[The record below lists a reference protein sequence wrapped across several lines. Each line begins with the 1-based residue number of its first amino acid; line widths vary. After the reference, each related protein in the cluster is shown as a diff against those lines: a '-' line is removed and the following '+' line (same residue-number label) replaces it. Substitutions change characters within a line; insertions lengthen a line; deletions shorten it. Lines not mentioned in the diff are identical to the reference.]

1 MRGDARGRGESSSW
15 PSGWRRLTLAEAGKW
30 LSGGTPATSNETYWD
45 GDIPWI
51 SGASMKEF
59 HIKDSDRRV
68 TLLGAKNGSRLVS
81 RGTTLFVVRG
91 MSLKS
96 EFRIGVAE
104 RELAFGQDCKAVIP
118 ADGIDPYF
126 LAYAIKVR
134 TPEILRMVEETSHG
148 TGRLDTARLQ
158 ELEIGVPSMAEQCRI
173 VAANSAFEQR
183 IAALEKSLE
192 KLGIVRRGLIGD
204 AMSGPFVR
212 LGNLLSEKPRNGFS
226 PPEVHEWTGLLTLGL
241 GCLTP
246 QGFIPRQL
254 KRIPSTVQAEKFIL
268 SDGDF
273 LMSRANTRELVGL
286 AGRFRDVGQPCIY
299 PDLMMRLRP
308 DSDRCLPSYLEIVL
322 GTSAIRKAVQGA
334 ARGTSESMVK
344 ISSGVVEALRIP
356 LPALRVQ
363 EEIVA
368 AVGALD
374 ARIAKQGAA
383 VAKLRVIQEGV
394 VEELLGG
401 RRPELAA

>member
-1 MRGDARGRGESSSW
+1 MRGEIVGDSALGSW
-15 PSGWRRLTLAEAGKW
+15 PTGWRRLTLAEVGKW
-30 LSGGTPATSNETYWD
+30 LSGGTPATSNEAYWG

-68 TLLGAKNGSRLVS
+68 TRLGAKNGSRLVGK
-81 RGTTLFVVRG
+81 GTTLFVVRG

-96 EFRIGVAE
+96 EFRIGVTE

-118 ADGIDPYF
+118 SDGIDPYF

-158 ELEIGVPSMAEQCRI
+158 ELEIGVPSIAEQRRI
-173 VAANSAFEQR
+173 VAVHAAFERR
-183 IAALEKSLE
+183 IAALEQPLN
-192 KLGIVRRGLIGD
+192 KLRIVRRGIISD
-204 AMSGPFVR
+204 AMSGPVVR
-212 LGNLLSEKPRNGFS
+212 LRDLLSEKPRNGYS

-246 QGFIPRQL
+246 QGFAPRQL
-254 KRIPSTVQAEKFIL
+254 KRIPVTDQAEKFRL
-268 SDGDF
+268 SDGDL

-286 AGRFRDVGQPCIY
+286 VGRFREVGQPCIY

-308 DSDRCLPSYLEIVL
+308 NRDLCLPQYLETVL
-322 GTSAIRKAVQGA
+322 GASATRKAVQAA

-344 ISSGVVEALRIP
+344 ISAGVVESLQIP
-356 LPALRVQ
+356 LPSLGAQ
-363 EEIVA
+363 QKIVA

-383 VAKLRVIQEGV
+383 VAKLRVMQQGV

-401 RRPELAA
+401 KQRGLAA

>member
-1 MRGDARGRGESSSW
+1 MRDEAVAERDRTSW
-15 PSGWRRLTLAEAGKW
+15 PTGWRRLTLAEVGKW
-30 LSGGTPATSNETYWD
+30 LSGGTPTTSNEAYWG

-68 TLLGAKNGSRLVS
+68 TPIGAKSGSRLV
-81 RGTTLFVVRG
+81 GKGATLFVVRG

-118 ADGIDPYF
+118 GEGIDPYF

-158 ELEIGVPSMAEQCRI
+158 ELEIGIPAMAEQRRI
-173 VAANSAFEQR
+173 VAAHAAFERR
-183 IAALEKSLE
+183 ISALERSLS
-192 KLGIVRRGLIGD
+192 KLATVRRGLVSD
-204 AMSGPFVR
+204 AMSGPLAR
-212 LGNLLSEKPRNGFS
+212 LGDVLSGKPKNGYS
-226 PPEVHEWTGLLTLGL
+226 PSEVNEWTGLLTLGL

-246 QGFIPRQL
+246 EGFTPRQL
-254 KRIPSTVQAEKFIL
+254 KRIPNTGQAERFLL
-268 SDGDF
+268 SDGDL

-286 AGRFRDVGQPCIY
+286 VGRFRDVGQPCIY

-308 DSDRCLPSYLEIVL
+308 DGEQCLPQYLELVL
-322 GTSAIRKAVQGA
+322 GSSAVRRAIRAS

-344 ISSGVVEALRIP
+344 ISSGIVEALQVPIP
-356 LPALRVQ
+356 SLPEQQRV
-363 EEIVA
+363 VA
-368 AVGALD
+368 AMWALD

-383 VAKLRVIQEGV
+383 VEKLRVVQRGV
-394 VEELLGG
+394 VEDLLRGCS
-401 RRPELAA
+401 RVPAR